1 MSPQILSPL
10 TAAAVWQLR
19 GWAHY
24 RLVPRI
30 RNCLQHTASSDGT
43 DAVVILSRSD
53 GRPAPTWDE
62 IVNVR
67 EGRERLGYNPAVEI
81 RDISKE
87 DLYAVQARRGDRL
100 GQDVVRSRL
109 RVKGGDRAALARL

>member
-1 MSPQILSPL
+1 
-10 TAAAVWQLR
+10 
-19 GWAHY
+19 
-24 RLVPRI
+24 
-30 RNCLQHTASSDGT
+30 
-43 DAVVILSRSD
+43 VVILSRSD